1 MAANE
6 LSEIGFDV
14 DDASMI
20 RRRIVA
26 VMALLRAVGNVLN
39 EVDGPQDSGYLRQA
53 IAEKWAEP
61 KPPPIWEFIDG
72 YRSALLKRYEQTE
85 TNFDLI
91 IGTENPVLVRQHP
104 DFGELS
110 FVTVVELSVQFW
122 EAYLADVDR
131 RAEKYR
137 QQAEG

>member
-1 MAANE
+1 MAAKE
-6 LSEIGFDV
+6 LSETEHGFE
-14 DDASMI
+14 DASTI
-20 RRRIVA
+20 RRRVVA

-39 EVDGPQDSGYLRQA
+39 EVDGPQGSADLRQA

-72 YRSALLKRYEQTE
+72 YRSALLKRYEQPE

-91 IGTENPVLVRQHP
+91 MGTEYPVLVRQHT

-110 FVTVVELSVQFW
+110 FVTVVELSIQFW
-122 EAYLADVDR
+122 EA
-131 RAEKYR
+131 
-137 QQAEG
+137 